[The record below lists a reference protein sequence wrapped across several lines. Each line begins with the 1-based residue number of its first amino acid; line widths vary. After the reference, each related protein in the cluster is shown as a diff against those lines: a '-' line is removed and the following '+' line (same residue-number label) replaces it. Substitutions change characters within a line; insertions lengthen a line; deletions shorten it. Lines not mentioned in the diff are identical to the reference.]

1 MGFPDDYTAVDFASP
16 TNRYQGT
23 GNSWAVP
30 VVRWIGERLWN
41 AGNLEAAGIGFDDF
55 GLVTSRQRF
64 GEVEHYGLDRKVV
77 RLADGRAFNAT
88 CVPERIVPS
97 NSAVTDTDAS
107 EKVFISPVGCKG
119 ILRRAEERHM
129 KTNPR
134 LTEIM
139 REISA
144 ELPEEE
150 IERISRIQPRGAYSE
165 RYQAAKRTS
174 SQREACKPSLPLFAD
189 AAV

>member
-1 MGFPDDYTAVDFASP
+1 MGFPDNYTAVDFASS

-41 AGNLEAAGIGFDDF
+41 AENLEDVGIDFDDF
-55 GLVTSRQRF
+55 GLVTYRQLF
-64 GEVEHYGLDRKVV
+64 GEVEYYGFDRKVV

-88 CVPERIVPS
+88 CIPERIVPS
-97 NSAVTDTDAS
+97 NIADVIDTDAS

-129 KTNPR
+129 KMNPR
-134 LTEIM
+134 LAEIM

-165 RYQAAKRTS
+165 AYQAAMARKCRQGRT
-174 SQREACKPSLPLFAD
+174 ADAMPLFG
-189 AAV
+189 